1 MTKLSLSLLSPFK
14 ETLAMTKVTN
24 LWSGFLERI
33 RGSKTN
39 HNSGKPYKDMPVIP
53 SHKSVNNPGFSVV
66 LINERQGPRQF
77 NLTGKRFRLGLVGT
91 VIIVCLSV
99 FGVYSV
105 FKGLLG
111 HTSMMAGG
119 YKKGVADIASLQSKT
134 QDQGT
139 SFSGP
144 SKDYSGSAGS
154 GGQRSGSTYPEAE
167 AGHSTKLLQSSEKLE
182 GDLSAGLRQ
191 PQEGTPENKTSNV
204 TAALDHNG
212 TANPE
217 SSAKSQA
224 VAPQHDQPAGPIV
237 NFNAQDVTV
246 KPTGA
251 NSGTLS
257 FRLIKDHS
265 DVLFSGY
272 LFVFVEMKDKR
283 GETKIYVYPDKTR
296 LGEGDLPSNF
306 KQGENISFKY
316 NSRVELPY
324 GDIRSGAGLA
334 RVSILL
340 YGDDGK
346 IVFQRGFEKK
356 ELLVSGPSGP
366 QRMEGAKSKPT
377 EKRRAL

>member
-1 MTKLSLSLLSPFK
+1 
-14 ETLAMTKVTN
+14 MTKVAN
-24 LWSGFLERI
+24 LWSWFLERI
-33 RGSKTN
+33 RVSKKDP
-39 HNSGKPYKDMPVIP
+39 NSGKLYKDMPAIP
-53 SHKSVNNPGFSVV
+53 SHKPLNNPGFSVV
-66 LINERQGPRQF
+66 LINERRGPRQF

-105 FKGLLG
+105 FKGFLG

-119 YKKGVADIASLQSKT
+119 YKKGVANIGSLQSKP
-134 QDQGT
+134 QDGGT
-139 SFSGP
+139 SLSGP

-154 GGQRSGSTYPEAE
+154 GGLQSGSTYQETETDP
-167 AGHSTKLLQSSEKLE
+167 STKFPQSSEKLE
-182 GDLSAGLRQ
+182 GDLSSGLR
-191 PQEGTPENKTSNV
+191 EPETRTKENQTSNA
-204 TAALDHNG
+204 TAALEHQG
-212 TANPE
+212 TGIPE
-217 SSAKSQA
+217 SSARSQV
-224 VAPQHDQPAGPIV
+224 VAPQNNLSAGPII

-251 NSGTLS
+251 NAGTLS

-265 DVLFSGY
+265 DLLFSGY

-296 LGEGDLPSNF
+296 LGEEDLPSDF

-324 GDIRSGAGLA
+324 EDIRSGAGLA

-356 ELLVSGPSGP
+356 ELLVSGASGP